1 MSNVAFLWIF
11 SRGMELGVI
20 VLCLLPLRALLR
32 RKVPRLFTYLLWA
45 ALPVNVGYNLI
56 RFLLPKRDTFV
67 SDYVR
72 RTTTIFVSEKA
83 AQILGWILC
92 CGTALVVFG
101 MVYTYIRFL
110 QCLVGSIRL
119 QKDVYLA
126 ARIRSPFTLGV
137 FRPRIYLPTS
147 LKEEYYEAVVLHER
161 VHIARRDVWMKY
173 LAVAFLGL
181 FWFQP
186 VLWFAYRMFIN
197 DMEEACDETV
207 LRRKGKEYCAEY
219 ARTLVEVS
227 FQAGQVRGVAI
238 GYGNGEVKARVE
250 QVMRYERAK
259 TSVKVVSVVICC
271 LFMVLSI
278 PVSWQVPR
286 LVRAEQQE
294 GTRTE
299 SMAVQEK
306 GIEEEVQYNVEE
318 AD

>member
-20 VLCLLPLRALLR
+20 VLCLLLLRALLR

-72 RTTTIFVSEKA
+72 RTTTIFVSEKV

-119 QKDVYLA
+119 QKDIYLA
-126 ARIRSPFTLGV
+126 SRIRSPFTLGV

-161 VHIARRDVWMKY
+161 VHIARKDVWMKY

-207 LRRKGKEYCAEY
+207 LHRKGKEYCAEY

-227 FQAGQVRGVAI
+227 YQAGQVRGVAI

-259 TSVKVVSVVICC
+259 TSVKVVAVVICC

-278 PVSWQVPR
+278 PVSWQIPR

-306 GIEEEVQYNVEE
+306 GMEHKTNYWEE

>member
-56 RFLLPKRDTFV
+56 ISILPKKNRWIA
-67 SDYVR
+67 DYVAKSSQVV
-72 RTTTIFVSEKA
+72 VSESLI
-83 AQILGWILC
+83 QVLTGIWF
-92 CGTALVVFG
+92 CGTILVVLG

-110 QCLVGSIRL
+110 RCLVGSIRL
-119 QKDVYLA
+119 QKDIYLA
-126 ARIRSPFTLGV
+126 ARIQSPFTLGV
-137 FRPRIYLPTS
+137 FRPRIYLPAS

-173 LAVAFLGL
+173 LAVTFLGM

-227 FQAGQVRGVAI
+227 FQAGKVQGAAI
-238 GYGNGEVKARVE
+238 GYGNGEVRARVL
-250 QVMRYERAK
+250 QIMRYERAK
-259 TSVKVVSVVICC
+259 TSVKVAAVVICW

-278 PVSWQVPR
+278 LLSWQVPR
-286 LVRAEQQE
+286 LVRAEWKE
-294 GTRTE
+294 IKATE
-299 SMAVQEK
+299 SMSVQET
-306 GIEEEVQYNVEE
+306 GIEEEVQYNMEE
-318 AD
+318 IE

>member
-56 RFLLPKRDTFV
+56 ISLLPKRNRWIV
-67 SDYVR
+67 DYVAKPSHVA
-72 RTTTIFVSEKA
+72 VSESLI
-83 AQILGWILC
+83 QVLTWIWC
-92 CGTALVVFG
+92 FGTVLVVLG

-110 QCLVGSIRL
+110 RCLVGSIRL
-119 QKDVYLA
+119 QKDIYLA

-207 LRRKGKEYCAEY
+207 LCRKGKEYCAEY

-250 QVMRYERAK
+250 QVMRYKRAK
-259 TSVKVVSVVICC
+259 TSVKVTAVVICC

-278 PVSWQVPR
+278 PISWQVPR
-286 LVRAEQQE
+286 IVKPERQ
-294 GTRTE
+294 
-299 SMAVQEK
+299 VQEAVK
-306 GIEEEVQYNVEE
+306 EMSVQEAGIEEEVKYEMEE
-318 AD
+318 IE

>member
-45 ALPVNVGYNLI
+45 ALPVNVGYKLI
-56 RFLLPKRDTFV
+56 RLLLPSRDRIVF
-67 SDYVR
+67 DYVR
-72 RTTTIFVSEKA
+72 RGPEMVVGIDTIQTMKWF
-83 AQILGWILC
+83 WC
-92 CGTALVVFG
+92 CGTVLVILR
-101 MVYTYIRFL
+101 MLYTYIQFL
-110 QCLVGSIRL
+110 RCLVGSIRFE
-119 QKDVYLA
+119 KDIYLA
-126 ARIRSPFTLGV
+126 ARIQAPFTLGL

-161 VHIARRDVWMKY
+161 VHIVRKDVWMKY

-227 FQAGQVRGVAI
+227 FQAGKVQGVVI

-259 TSVKVVSVVICC
+259 TSVKVIAVVICC

-278 PVSWQVPR
+278 PISWQIPR
-286 LVRAEQQE
+286 FVRAEWQE
-294 GTRTE
+294 KGITG

-306 GIEEEVQYNVEE
+306 GMEHKTNYWEE